1 MKTNSNTGAWCFTLL
16 ILVGGVVAVASHRL
30 VQGKGI
36 YVVGRLEGNAAVF
49 FGGIMI
55 AIGLYFVWLLLRDGA
70 NKGDERSGE
79 NRK

>member
-1 MKTNSNTGAWCFTLL
+1 
-16 ILVGGVVAVASHRL
+16 
-30 VQGKGI
+30 
-36 YVVGRLEGNAAVF
+36 
-49 FGGIMI
+49 MI